1 MASKNI
7 ILLKSIFDVK
17 KNPSQ
22 RWKVAPSGEVLKD
35 AVFLPI
41 PTSLG
46 PSTTK
51 STLSLPFTQSTPLPC
66 TGTRPAPGRGLGRS
80 LNESP
85 KPA

>member
-35 AVFLPI
+35 AVFLQYQLLWGQVPQ
-41 PTSLG
+41 SL
-46 PSTTK
+46 
-51 STLSLPFTQSTPLPC
+51 
-66 TGTRPAPGRGLGRS
+66 RS
-80 LNESP
+80 LFPSHKAP
-85 KPA
+85 RCPALAQGLPLEGGWEGP